1 MSALVVLG
9 AGSWGT
15 TVAKVIADGGH
26 EVTLWSRRAE
36 LADEIVNSGRNGE
49 YLPGIDLPKNL
60 HATSDIAIA
69 LTEAEQVYIA
79 IPSQSLRESLAE
91 WSALIPSD
99 ATLISLMKGLEQSTG
114 MRMSEVIAEVTGRP
128 LDQIAVLSGPNLALE
143 IAHRQPAAS
152 VVACSNQ
159 ERANQVAIACSNDY
173 FSVFTNP
180 DVIGTE
186 LGGVLKN
193 LIAVAVGI
201 VNGLGYGQ
209 NTKASIITRGLA
221 EITHFAME
229 FGARRRTLFG
239 LAGLGD
245 LIATS
250 ESTLSRNHRA
260 GEMLGQGYSKLEVV
274 RKLRQTAE
282 GLSSVAPVL
291 ELATK
296 RGLTMPIVSQ
306 VNDVIEGRM
315 KPADFGKQLTSQESA
330 PVGEYL
336 D

>member
-1 MSALVVLG
+1 MVLG

-15 TVAKVIADGGH
+15 TVAKLIADGGQP
-26 EVTLWSRRAE
+26 VTLWARRDE
-36 LADEIVNSGRNGE
+36 LAQEIIDTGRNGE

-60 HATSDIAIA
+60 SATSDMTLA
-69 LTEAEQVYIA
+69 LADAEQVFIA
-79 IPSQSLRESLAE
+79 IPSQSLRESLQE
-91 WSALIPSD
+91 WNPMLSESATI
-99 ATLISLMKGLEQSTG
+99 ISLMKGLEQRTG
-114 MRMSEVIAEVTGRP
+114 LRMSQVITEVTGRP
-128 LDQIAVLSGPNLALE
+128 ASQVAVLSGPNLALE
-143 IAHRQPAAS
+143 IAHKQPAAA
-152 VVACSNQ
+152 VVACPDL
-159 ERANQVAIACSNDY
+159 ERALSVARSCSNEY
-173 FSVFTNP
+173 FSVFTNQ
-180 DVIGTE
+180 DVVGTE

-201 VNGLGYGQ
+201 VNRLGYGQ

-229 FGARRRTLFG
+229 FGARRRTMFG

-250 ESTLSRNHRA
+250 ESSLSRNHKA
-260 GEMLGQGYSKLEVV
+260 GEMLGQGYSKLEVM
-274 RKLRQTAE
+274 RKLKQTAE
-282 GLSSVAPVL
+282 GLSSVSPVL
-291 ELATK
+291 ELATS
-296 RGLTMPIVSQ
+296 RGIEMPIVSQ

-315 KPADFGKQLTSQESA
+315 KPADFGKQLTSQDSD